1 MQVHGSKIALPRCAR
16 HDMIETYFRVILH
29 IAGFKSSKGIVN
41 QLAHLA
47 ADRAIHQPLTRPVN
61 QLPAFAQDVE
71 GRQNS
76 HHRIQP
82 LPARQ
87 HHQPDAAHHANGC
100 INIGAQMLAIGFQ
113 RDRVIQLGSPKQYPR
128 HQTVENRAEH

>member
-1 MQVHGSKIALPRCAR
+1 
-16 HDMIETYFRVILH
+16 MIETYFRMILH
-29 IAGFKSSKGIVN
+29 IAGFKPSKGIVN
-41 QLAHLA
+41 QLAHLV

-71 GRQNS
+71 GYQNG

-82 LPARQ
+82 LPTRQ
-87 HHQPDAAHHANGC
+87 HHQTDAAHHANGS
-100 INIGAQMLAIGFQ
+100 IDIGAQMLAIGFQ
-113 RDRVIQLGSPKQYPR
+113 GNGMVQLGCPQQYPR